1 MSIGSVDFAAE
12 RMLCRHRSSYGT
24 PWCSGVSLDGAEAPG
39 CSRTWRPDD
48 PPPLRELLSV
58 AAHHVWRADAQGPP
72 RQRQFSSTVA
82 RVQLA
87 LRCGVCAATQCSPS
101 SRPLLRGI
109 VVAAQP
115 FVGRRRAAE
124 ATASVA
130 NE

>member
-1 MSIGSVDFAAE
+1 MELRPRAA
-12 RMLCRHRSSYGT
+12 R
-24 PWCSGVSLDGAEAPG
+24 APG
-39 CSRTWRPDD
+39 APTIRHLCVSCCPSPRTMCGEPMRRD
-48 PPPLRELLSV
+48 R
-58 AAHHVWRADAQGPP
+58 P
-72 RQRQFSSTVA
+72 RQRQFSRTVA

-87 LRCGVCAATQCSPS
+87 LRGRVCAAAQCSPS

-115 FVGRRRAAE
+115 VVGRRRAAE